1 MRNPHAGVPFDT
13 PDDQIAA
20 ALRDVSIPTL
30 MLSMLHM
37 TGDADLIR
45 GELRPAGLF
54 LNEVQGFMSEEDK
67 DAVRARALEVIKD
80 YRDRGCPEPEPLSEE
95 LVHEMME
102 WLVVEDVGVEYG
114 PMMATVIV
122 QGIRDVVGGW
132 PLGLV
137 AGVMPIL
144 AVSWGLGEMLRAA
157 WRSPDKRTLW
167 DRAGGTMVRYRRGA
181 PSGWGTAP

>member
-1 MRNPHAGVPFDT
+1 MDHRLPPDT
-13 PDDQIAA
+13 FEAP
-20 ALRDVSIPTL
+20 
-30 MLSMLHM
+30 
-37 TGDADLIR
+37 
-45 GELRPAGLF
+45 
-54 LNEVQGFMSEEDK
+54 
-67 DAVRARALEVIKD
+67 RARD
-80 YRDRGCPEPEPLSEE
+80 PLA
-95 LVHEMME
+95 
-102 WLVVEDVGVEYG
+102 WLGRHA
-114 PMMATVIV
+114 PAAM
-122 QGIRDVVGGW
+122 